1 VRDIISAMQA
11 RPRDERPI
19 DGARADELD
28 ALSDALRPRVNRAR
42 ILARLDEL
50 FRSGKSPDPRP
61 DGALPGRPLTTAVW
75 GPADRLAL
83 RLADLWMPWNGKRF
97 APDSESGVNRFDRS
111 VIGPMH
117 ILWPGYRPEPV
128 AGGIVEAFAFR
139 TRIGPGTVD
148 PDVTVL
154 AIDYDAEANP
164 SFLIRRILDELVE
177 VAPGRYLGKV
187 LFRVRG
193 SFHPIGFFSLR
204 LP

>member
-1 VRDIISAMQA
+1 MQA
-11 RPRDERPI
+11 RSREERPI
-19 DGARADELD
+19 AGPGTDELD

-50 FRSGKSPDPRP
+50 FRSGRAPDPRP
-61 DGALPGRPLTTAVW
+61 DGAFPGRPLTTMVW

-97 APDSESGVNRFDRS
+97 VPASGSGVNRFDRS
-111 VIGPMH
+111 VLGPMR
-117 ILWPGYRPEPV
+117 ILWPGYRPERV
-128 AGGIVEAFAFR
+128 AGGVVEAFPFR
-139 TRIGPGTVD
+139 TRIGRGTVD

-154 AIDYDAEANP
+154 AIDYDVEANP

-177 VAPGRYLGKV
+177 VAPGSYLGKV

-193 SFHPIGFFSLR
+193 SYHQIGYFSLR
-204 LP
+204 RP